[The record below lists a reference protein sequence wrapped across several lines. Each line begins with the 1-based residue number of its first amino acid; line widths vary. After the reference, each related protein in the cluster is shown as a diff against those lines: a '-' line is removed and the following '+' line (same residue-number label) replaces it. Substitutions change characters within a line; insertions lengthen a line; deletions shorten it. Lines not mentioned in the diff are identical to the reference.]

1 MTNQD
6 AICLA
11 YGRSVLSTDALS
23 LDQKRKLYTQAKQDF
38 SAADNK
44 TTIVEP
50 DFLALVAAALTGV
63 CASHATKFD
72 CQSRLEIARTAV
84 GIARMTVYELHQETT
99 WSG

>member
-6 AICLA
+6 AICLN
-11 YGRSVLSTDALS
+11 YGRSVLSTDTLS
-23 LDQKRKLYTQAKQDF
+23 LDKKRELYTQAKRDF
-38 SAADNK
+38 ADADNK

-72 CQSRLEIARTAV
+72 CQSRLEIARTAI
-84 GIARMTVYELHQETT
+84 GIAKLTVQELHQHDL
-99 WSG
+99 